1 MHLGQGDHDQ
11 AWSGCCQDSWIY
23 VLWRVPL
30 LAKEMCDA
38 RTIDHSKTL
47 SQEGCPSLSSG
58 AVGLDR
64 SPTHSW
70 SLATSQLCGW
80 EHVLHPL
87 GLPRRLEEWD
97 APVGICAQRPG
108 SLIAHSLLPLLGQ
121 HTNLFHLLLPSCLYK
136 TVFAP
141 PPPTCSLPSSFPWML
156 LGSSRVLS
164 LM

>member
-70 SLATSQLCGW
+70 SLATSQLCLAPSGVAPQTGRVGCSCWDLCTETW
-80 EHVLHPL
+80 EPHCPFSSTSARPAYQPL
-87 GLPRRLEEWD
+87 PP
-97 APVGICAQRPG
+97 ASA
-108 SLIAHSLLPLLGQ
+108 LLPLQDCLCSSSYY
-121 HTNLFHLLLPSCLYK
+121 LFLTK
-136 TVFAP
+136 F
-141 PPPTCSLPSSFPWML
+141 FPL
-156 LGSSRVLS
+156 DATGVEQSAQPHVRC
-164 LM
+164 